1 MSNPIREPPSTAHEK
16 IRTLHLYWARAGQR
30 RGALPGRRNID
41 PVDLPQLLPHLWLM
55 DAVGAPPRFRVR
67 LIGEAP
73 RRLGIPAKPGDFL
86 DEMPQRTTEP
96 LEDLARVVAERRPSW
111 YRGPAALRHASEM
124 FELERLFHPLATV
137 GRKVETLHAITVFY
151 TLQGREI

>member
-1 MSNPIREPPSTAHEK
+1 MSSTIREPPSTAHEK
-16 IRTLHLYWARAGQR
+16 IRTLHLYWAQAGRR

-41 PVDLPQLLPHLWLM
+41 PVDLPRLLPHLWLM
-55 DAVGAPPRFRVR
+55 DVVGAPPRFRVR

-86 DEMPQRTTEP
+86 DELPQRTTEP
-96 LEDLARVVAERRPSW
+96 LEDLARVVAARRPSW
-111 YRGPAALRHASEM
+111 YRGPASLKHASEM
-124 FELERLFHPLATV
+124 FELERLFLPLATDGSTV
-137 GRKVETLHAITVFY
+137 DTILAITVFY